1 MTQSAVH
8 FQVFSSIPETSN
20 MPKHQIIHY
29 VDHSF
34 GAEWRSWDGTMT
46 EYLIGTKLTET
57 MILLKRLDFP
67 LKHFRLLETFSQIN
81 ALSTIIVNYDELK
94 LVARP
99 NMERSFFDAQIK
111 CISRLISLFWF
122 NILLL
127 NRISLANK

>member
-8 FQVFSSIPETSN
+8 FQVFSSMPETLN
-20 MPKHQIIHY
+20 MTKHQIILY
-29 VDHSF
+29 VDHFF

-94 LVARP
+94 LVTRP
-99 NMERSFFDAQIK
+99 NLERSFFDAQI
-111 CISRLISLFWF
+111 
-122 NILLL
+122 
-127 NRISLANK
+127 

>member
-1 MTQSAVH
+1 
-8 FQVFSSIPETSN
+8 
-20 MPKHQIIHY
+20 
-29 VDHSF
+29 
-34 GAEWRSWDGTMT
+34 MT